1 MVNNMNEKDIVE
13 IKLLLSIILLFVYL
27 TYEVIIRL
35 QFGEIM
41 YLGNLIIGLI
51 VGHFLIK
58 WVRIKLGG

>member
-1 MVNNMNEKDIVE
+1 MNEKDIVE